1 MPGANKRVRRIRPK
15 EQWSITDQPEL
26 RIIDDALWQKVQ
38 ARLEWVKET
47 YAGSGPQDYSPA
59 QPRARI
65 S

>member
-1 MPGANKRVRRIRPK
+1 MPGTNKRVRRIRPK

-47 YAGSGPQDYSPA
+47 YAAAARDYSPA